1 MKKKNLVF
9 SNGEKLGDGII
20 KLPFLHEIKNRLPNH
35 QLIWVTNKEN
45 TAFNNQLK
53 KIAFKYIDKIIEKVD
68 LSPFFWK
75 KISHKYNFENEIY
88 DFVFDTQKAI
98 YRTIALK
105 RLNYKS
111 FISGAAN
118 GLFST
123 KKIKNKSKIGR
134 KYYLDELI
142 DLLDLISLKKK
153 VLPFKI
159 STPRALENKLI
170 KFFEPTNKY
179 FGIAP
184 GAGEKNRIWPLEN
197 FIKIG
202 KHFENKNYRIVL
214 YLGPN
219 EKKIR
224 NKLITVFPNAII
236 PEEKIS
242 DYSNIETI
250 ITSTKF
256 IEFALA
262 NDSGAGHILSL
273 GFCRLYKLFG
283 HHDARKFTPYKE
295 NIFSID
301 AKEFNSLDIK
311 DIPLTKVINEI
322 EGFNKN

>member
-1 MKKKNLVF
+1 MKKKILVF

-20 KLPFLHEIKNRLPNH
+20 KLPFLYEIKNRLPNH
-35 QLIWVTNKEN
+35 HLVWVTNKEK

-53 KIAFKYIDKIIEKVD
+53 KLAFKYIDQIIEKVD

-75 KISHKYNFENEIY
+75 KISHKYNFENEFY
-88 DFVFDTQKAI
+88 DYVFDTQKAI
-98 YRTIALK
+98 FRTIALK

-123 KKIKNKSKIGR
+123 KKIKNKRQIER
-134 KYYLDELI
+134 KYYLDDLI
-142 DLLDLISLKKK
+142 DLLDLISTKKIN
-153 VLPFKI
+153 LPFKI
-159 STPRALENKLI
+159 LTPLALEKKLI
-170 KFFEPTNKY
+170 KFFEPNHKY

-202 KHFENKNYRIVL
+202 RYFEKKNYKVVL

-224 NKLITVFPNAII
+224 NKLTTVFPNALI
-236 PEEKIS
+236 PEEKIT
-242 DYSNIETI
+242 DYSNIETVI
-250 ITSTKF
+250 ASTKF

-283 HHDARKFTPYKE
+283 HHDAKKFTPYKE

-301 AKEFNSLDIK
+301 AKEFKSLDIK
-311 DIPLTKVINEI
+311 NIPVTKVINEI
-322 EGFNKN
+322 EKFNIN